1 MAQCQVTQETAADV
15 LRRCHMP
22 PDEIRW
28 VLIAEDPGIVHMI
41 LELHRE
47 RLDEQLAECRKALG
61 EVELRLVARP
71 WARALPG
78 VESPTATSS

>member
-1 MAQCQVTQETAADV
+1 
-15 LRRCHMP
+15 MP

-47 RLDEQLAECRKALG
+47 RLDEELAERRRVLA
-61 EVELRLVARP
+61 ELEACLAVRP

-78 VESPTATSS
+78 GESPTVASQSAFPASRP

>member
-1 MAQCQVTQETAADV
+1 
-15 LRRCHMP
+15 MP

-47 RLDEQLAECRKALG
+47 RLDEELAEFREALG
-61 EVELRLVARP
+61 EVEVWLAAP
-71 WARALPG
+71 FPG
-78 VESPTATSS
+78 

>member
-1 MAQCQVTQETAADV
+1 MARGQVTTETAAEV

-47 RLDEQLAECRKALG
+47 RLDEELAEFREALG
-61 EVELRLVARP
+61 EVEVWLAAP
-71 WARALPG
+71 FPG
-78 VESPTATSS
+78 